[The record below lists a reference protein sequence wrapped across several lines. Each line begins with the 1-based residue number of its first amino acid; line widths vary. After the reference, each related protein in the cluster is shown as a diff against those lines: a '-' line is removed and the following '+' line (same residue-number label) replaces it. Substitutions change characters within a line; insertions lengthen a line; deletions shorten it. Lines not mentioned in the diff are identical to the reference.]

1 MAPRYNAPPAM
12 QIDPNKRYEAVF
24 HTQRGDSTVELFT
37 KQAPISTNNFVF
49 LAGAREDYA

>member
-1 MAPRYNAPPAM
+1 M